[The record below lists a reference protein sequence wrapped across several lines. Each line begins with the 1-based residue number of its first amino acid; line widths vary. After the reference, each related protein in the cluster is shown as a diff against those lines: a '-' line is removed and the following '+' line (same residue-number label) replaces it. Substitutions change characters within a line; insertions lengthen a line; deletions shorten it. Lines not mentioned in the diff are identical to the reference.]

1 MSQIE
6 WKQISKLLKDDG
18 NLTGSLS
25 VSGSIFLNGVNL
37 EDSISEGDISSVNA
51 GAGLSGGGTTGDVT
65 LALDTGSTH
74 FISAIESLVNSGIFR
89 QTGSF
94 FNTTNDLQVSGSFL
108 VDFVDKT
115 PITVTSG
122 SIETFKVLEQG
133 ILVLASQSNI
143 PPVEQGGIYYDSDGN
158 IYFGL

>member
-25 VSGSIFLNGVNL
+25 VSGSIFLNGVSL

-51 GAGLSGGGTTGDVT
+51 GDGLSGGGTTGDVT
-65 LALDTGSTH
+65 LILDTGSVH
-74 FISAIESLVNSGIFR
+74 FISAVENLVNSGIFR
-89 QTGSF
+89 QTGSY
-94 FNTTNDLQVSGSFL
+94 FNTTNDLQVTGSL
-108 VDFVDKT
+108 VIDYVDKT

-122 SIETFKVLEQG
+122 SLETFKVLEEG
-133 ILVLASQSNI
+133 ILVLASQSNT
-143 PPVEQGGIYYDSDGN
+143 PPVEQGGIYYDSNGN